1 MELPLTALK
10 NGESGKITLIGANPG
25 RGRRGRGF
33 QKRLMDLGLT
43 PGTEVTVVK
52 SAPFRGPVEIRVRG
66 SFKALPGEP
75 TELIME
81 MHEYKVPHLKTVFNQ
96 TWFRLKEFIKL
107 AFPLIIVSSLVIKMM
122 EVSGFLEPIS
132 AVLTTGW
139 LGLRPEMGIALIFR
153 ILRKEL
159 TLITLA
165 TLLGTTNFGRLLT
178 PVQMVVFTLITMLYI
193 PCIATIAALVK
204 EFGWKKASFI
214 TVFETIHA
222 IFVGGIAFRI
232 LLFLEVL

>member
-1 MELPLTALK
+1 LELPLTALK

-132 AVLTTGW
+132 AVLTPLTTGW
-139 LGLRPEMGIALIFR
+139 LGLRPEMGIALIFG

-165 TLLGTTNFGRLLT
+165 TLLGTTNFGGLLT

-193 PCIATIAALVK
+193 PCTATIAALVK
-204 EFGWKKASFI
+204 EFGWKKTSFI
-214 TVFETIHA
+214 TVFEIIHA

-232 LLFLEVL
+232 LFS